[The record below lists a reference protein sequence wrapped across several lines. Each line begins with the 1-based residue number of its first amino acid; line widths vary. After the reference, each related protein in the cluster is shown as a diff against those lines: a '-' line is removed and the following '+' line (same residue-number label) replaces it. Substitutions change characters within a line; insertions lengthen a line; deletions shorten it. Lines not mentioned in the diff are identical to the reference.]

1 MPNLGILMTYANYG
15 VYNRQQGGITRYST
29 SEPIQKETPMADEKK
44 KSIFDKAI
52 DALTDRDEKEA
63 AAKAAAEKAAAEKAA
78 AERVARE
85 KAERTKAAQEAR
97 EATLKAAAEKA
108 AAEKAA
114 AEKAAANKAAF
125 ERAAAE
131 KARKEAEVLMEQ
143 RKKAAELTEQRA
155 AAEKARLAAEEAAKA
170 AQKFIAEHK
179 VASGETLSHLA
190 LKYYGNA
197 AKPYYMAIY
206 EANKELIGD
215 NPNVIRAG
223 TTLRIPEKPE
233 V

>member
-1 MPNLGILMTYANYG
+1 
-15 VYNRQQGGITRYST
+15 
-29 SEPIQKETPMADEKK
+29 MAEDKK

-63 AAKAAAEKAAAEKAA
+63 AAKAAAEKAAQEKANAERVEREKAA
-78 AERVARE
+78 RTQAAVA
-85 KAERTKAAQEAR
+85 AHDAAV
-97 EATLKAAAEKA
+97 KAAAEKT

-114 AEKAAANKAAF
+114 TQYAAG
-125 ERAAAE
+125 E
-131 KARKEAEVLMEQ
+131 KARLDAIAAEQ
-143 RKKAAELTEQRA
+143 RRNAEMVEQRA
-155 AAEKARLAAEEAAKA
+155 AAEKARLAAEAAA
-170 AQKFIAEHK
+170 VKFIAEHH
-179 VASGETLSHLA
+179 VAPGETLSHLA

-206 EANKELIGD
+206 EANKALIGD

-223 TTLRIPEKPE
+223 TTLKIPQKPQ